1 MSLFDTLRQEAS
13 LAGFS
18 AFGVARVEPV
28 DREWVGTYAR
38 WLGDGCH
45 ATMGYLENHQEL
57 RSDPAGLLP
66 GALSMITLALN
77 YYHAEKPLLDAEFA
91 MYAHGEDYH
100 ETARRLTAP
109 LVAVLSEAGYDSRVC
124 VDTAPVRERYW
135 ALRSGI
141 GFRGKN
147 GMVIVPGVGS
157 YCFLCE
163 ILTTAPLPATA
174 PLERSCRG
182 CDKCVRTCP
191 GKAIMEG
198 GLIDA
203 RRCASYLSIE
213 HRGDFEPGTVLP
225 GVYGCDIC
233 QQVCPHNR
241 YIPETTVEELR
252 LRDSLRDLTVA
263 DLREMTQER
272 FSAVFRKSAVKRAKL
287 AGLQRNVAHLK
298 KK

>member
-1 MSLFDTLRQEAS
+1 M
-13 LAGFS
+13 
-18 AFGVARVEPV
+18 
-28 DREWVGTYAR
+28 
-38 WLGDGCH
+38 
-45 ATMGYLENHQEL
+45 
-57 RSDPAGLLP
+57 
-66 GALSMITLALN
+66 
-77 YYHAEKPLLDAEFA
+77 
-91 MYAHGEDYH
+91 
-100 ETARRLTAP
+100 
-109 LVAVLSEAGYDSRVC
+109 
-124 VDTAPVRERYW
+124 
-135 ALRSGI
+135 
-141 GFRGKN
+141 
-147 GMVIVPGVGS
+147 
-157 YCFLCE
+157 
-163 ILTTAPLPATA
+163 
-174 PLERSCRG
+174 
-182 CDKCVRTCP
+182 
-191 GKAIMEG
+191 
-198 GLIDA
+198 IDA